1 MCCGKN
7 RTQLRTVTQGQPR
20 SSPVFAGRPQPQ
32 PAKVSFIYVG
42 NTGLTV
48 TGPISGI
55 QYTFSRPGAQV
66 TVDARDR
73 IMLASIRQLR
83 QVTFGHRGRTEAK

>member
-7 RTQLRTVTQGQPR
+7 RTQMRTVTPGQPR
-20 SSPVFAGRPQPQ
+20 SNQVFAGRPQQQ
-32 PAKVSFIYVG
+32 PSKVSFVYTG

-66 TVDARDR
+66 NVDARDR

-83 QVTFGHRGRTEAK
+83 QVN